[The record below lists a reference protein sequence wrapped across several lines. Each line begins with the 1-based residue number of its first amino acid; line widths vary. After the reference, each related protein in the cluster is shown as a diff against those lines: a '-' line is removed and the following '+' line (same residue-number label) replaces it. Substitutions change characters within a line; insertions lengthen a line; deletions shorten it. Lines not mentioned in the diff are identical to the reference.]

1 MFNLSKSVIIVSLA
15 AGLVTGF
22 AVWHF
27 IYRCE
32 DPTCVITYVNLV
44 ICLLVLLAFALVTGE
59 EFFRTSRPGETQKAE
74 IARLNAII
82 V

>member
-15 AGLVTGF
+15 AGLVAGF

-44 ICLLVLLAFALVTGE
+44 ICLLVFPAFALVTGE
-59 EFFRTSRPGETQKAE
+59 VFFAHPDLEKRKKPKSPD
-74 IARLNAII
+74 LMLS
-82 V
+82 

>member
-15 AGLVTGF
+15 AGLVSGF

-44 ICLLVLLAFALVTGE
+44 ICLLVFPAFALVNGE
-59 EFFRTSRPGETQKAE
+59 VSFAHPDRGKRKKPKSHD
-74 IARLNAII
+74 
-82 V
+82 